1 MGRYSGMGEEKPF
14 EPVRKIRP
22 GDEVIR
28 RRVKPRRRLRVGPR
42 VPEAI
47 RFVKVMITQT
57 PLIPMLSITAVL
69 WILFSLGLYFAE
81 YGTNEHVNT
90 FGQALWWGLASV
102 ETMGTPYKP
111 VTLAGQVVGGI
122 WAILGVVLFW
132 GTIIASVTTYIAK
145 RRRRTER
152 QIIETIED
160 NLEQLEKLSVD
171 ELETLKETA
180 DVLID
185 EHINRL
191 KERGGSTD

>member
-1 MGRYSGMGEEKPF
+1 MGEEKPF

-28 RRVKPRRRLRVGPR
+28 RRVKPRRRLRVSPR

-47 RFVKVMITQT
+47 RFIKVMITQT

-81 YGTNEHVNT
+81 YGTNEHVSS

-122 WAILGVVLFW
+122 WAILGVVLFL
-132 GTIIASVTTYIAK
+132 GNDNRQRNYLYCEAQTTDGETDYRDHRGQPGAV
-145 RRRRTER
+145 REAVGGRTGD
-152 QIIETIED
+152 T
-160 NLEQLEKLSVD
+160 
-171 ELETLKETA
+171 
-180 DVLID
+180 
-185 EHINRL
+185 
-191 KERGGSTD
+191 

>member
-1 MGRYSGMGEEKPF
+1 MGEGKPF

-28 RRVKPRRRLRVGPR
+28 KRVKPRRRLRVGPR

-47 RFVKVMITQT
+47 RFIKVMITQT

-69 WILFSLGLYFAE
+69 WILFSLGVYLAE
-81 YGTNEHVNT
+81 HGVNEHVSS
-90 FGQALWWGLASV
+90 FGQALWWSLAAV

-171 ELETLKETA
+171 ELETLKETT
-180 DVLID
+180 DVLIY

>member
-1 MGRYSGMGEEKPF
+1 
-14 EPVRKIRP
+14 VRKIRP

-28 RRVKPRRRLRVGPR
+28 KRVKPRRRLRVGPR
-42 VPEAI
+42 VPEAM
-47 RFVKVMITQT
+47 RFIKVMITQT

-69 WILFSLGLYFAE
+69 WILFSLGVYLAE
-81 YGTNEHVNT
+81 HGVNEHVSS
-90 FGQALWWGLASV
+90 FGQALWWSLAAV

-111 VTLAGQVVGGI
+111 VTLAGQIVGGT

-171 ELETLKETA
+171 ELETLKETT
-180 DVLID
+180 DVLIY

>member
-1 MGRYSGMGEEKPF
+1 MGEGKPF

-28 RRVKPRRRLRVGPR
+28 RRVKPRTRLRIGPR

-47 RFVKVMITQT
+47 RFLKVMITQT

-69 WILFSLGLYFAE
+69 WILFSTGFYFAE
-81 YGTNEHVNT
+81 VGAPGTGIESY
-90 FGQALWWGLASV
+90 GQALWA
-102 ETMGTPYKP
+102 
-111 VTLAGQVVGGI
+111 
-122 WAILGVVLFW
+122 GVVLMTTAGTIAQPVTTAGYLVGGFW
-132 GTIIASVTTYIAK
+132 TVIGCLLFYGTIIASVTTYIAK

-160 NLEQLEKLSVD
+160 NLERLERLSAD
-171 ELETLKETA
+171 ELETLKETT

>member
-1 MGRYSGMGEEKPF
+1 MGEGKPF

-28 RRVKPRRRLRVGPR
+28 RRVKPRTRLRIGPR

-47 RFVKVMITQT
+47 RFLKVMITQT

-69 WILFSLGLYFAE
+69 WILFSLGVYFAE
-81 YGTNEHVNT
+81 HGTNEHVSS
-90 FGQALWWGLASV
+90 FGQALWWGLAAV
-102 ETMGTPYKP
+102 ETMGTPFKP
-111 VTLAGQVVGGI
+111 VTLAGQIVGGI

-160 NLEQLEKLSVD
+160 NLERLEKLSVD
-171 ELETLKETA
+171 ELETLKETT
-180 DVLID
+180 DVLIN

>member
-1 MGRYSGMGEEKPF
+1 MGEGKPF

-28 RRVKPRRRLRVGPR
+28 KRVKPRRRLRVGPR

-47 RFVKVMITQT
+47 RFIKVMITQT

-69 WILFSLGLYFAE
+69 WILFSLGVYLAE
-81 YGTNEHVNT
+81 HGVNEHVSS
-90 FGQALWWGLASV
+90 FGQALWWSLAAV

-111 VTLAGQVVGGI
+111 VTLAGQIVGGI

-171 ELETLKETA
+171 ELETLKETT
-180 DVLID
+180 DVLIY

>member
-1 MGRYSGMGEEKPF
+1 MGEGKPF

-22 GDEVIR
+22 GDEVLR
-28 RRVKPRRRLRVGPR
+28 RRVEPTRRLRIGPR
-42 VPEAI
+42 VPEVV
-47 RFVKVMITQT
+47 RFLRVMVTQT
-57 PLIPMLSITAVL
+57 PLVPMLVVTAAL
-69 WILFSLGLYFAE
+69 WVIFCAGFYFAE
-81 YGTNEHVNT
+81 HSVNEHVT
-90 FGQALWWGLASV
+90 SFGQALWWGLAAV

-111 VTLAGQVVGGI
+111 ITLAGQIIGGI
-122 WAILGVVLFW
+122 WAVLGVILFW

-171 ELETLKETA
+171 ELETLRKTT

>member
-1 MGRYSGMGEEKPF
+1 MGEGKPF

-47 RFVKVMITQT
+47 RFLKVIITET

-69 WILFSLGLYFAE
+69 WILFSVGFYVAE
-81 YGTNEHVNT
+81 HGTNEHVST
-90 FGQALWWGLASV
+90 FGQALWWGLEAV
-102 ETMGTPYKP
+102 ETMGTPFKP

-122 WAILGVVLFW
+122 WAILGVVLFF
-132 GTIIASVTTYIAK
+132 GTIIASVTSYIAK

-152 QIIETIED
+152 QIVEAIED
-160 NLEQLEKLSVD
+160 NLEQLERLSVD
-171 ELETLKETA
+171 ELETLKETT

-185 EHINRL
+185 EHVNRL
-191 KERGGSTD
+191 KKRGGFTG